1 MNIGKLSDKPWP
13 NRPVIKDEGQDDA
26 TRYKLLAEMRL
37 TNELLKF
44 LIELQI
50 DTDAHSDRAW
60 EYDQR
65 LARIMA
71 AAP

>member
-1 MNIGKLSDKPWP
+1 MNIGELSNKPWP

-26 TRYKLLAEMRL
+26 TRYKLLGEMRL
-37 TNELLKF
+37 TNELLKL

-50 DTDAHSDRAW
+50 DTGACGSRAR
-60 EYDQR
+60 EYYQR
-65 LARIMA
+65 LERIMA